1 MHAFSEYLAAVAGAE
16 SLDALDAIAEDAANS
31 DELTNAEYEAVY
43 AAALSRAQDWAPVN

>member
-1 MHAFSEYLAAVAGAE
+1 MRTFPDYLAAIAGAD

-43 AAALSRAQDWAPVN
+43 AAALNRAQSWAPAI

>member
-1 MHAFSEYLAAVAGAE
+1 MRTFSDYLAAVEQAD

-43 AAALSRAQDWAPVN
+43 AAALNRAQSWAPAI

>member
-1 MHAFSEYLAAVAGAE
+1 MHAFSDYLAAVASAE

-43 AAALSRAQDWAPVN
+43 AAALSRAPDGAPAN